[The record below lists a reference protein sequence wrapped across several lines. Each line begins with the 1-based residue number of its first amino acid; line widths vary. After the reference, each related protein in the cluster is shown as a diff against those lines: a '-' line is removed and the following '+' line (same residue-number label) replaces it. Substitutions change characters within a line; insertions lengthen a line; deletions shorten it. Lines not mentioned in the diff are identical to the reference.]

1 MIFWV
6 LSKFLFDFYLMMQNY
21 ADSRERGF
29 NFVQNKVSYLSIVSF
44 QTFCNCFFI
53 VGKAGPFGPGLATT
67 T

>member
-1 MIFWV
+1 MIFLV

-44 QTFCNCFFI
+44 QTFCNCF
-53 VGKAGPFGPGLATT
+53 L
-67 T
+67 